1 MEQIIERS
9 SIGLGR
15 AKDGVGMD
23 FDEFVI
29 DRLPSLVRYAIA
41 LTGSRELGEDLVQ
54 EAMIKAHSKWRR
66 ISQLDRPDL
75 YVKRIVT
82 NEFLGMRRRRALRTV
97 GLEDRHLDH
106 AQDDGPPS
114 HEQTAAER
122 NAMWAEMTRLPRQ
135 QRAVLVLRFY
145 EGLTDL
151 EIADLLRCRP
161 GTVRAYASRAL
172 EALRIE
178 LTEGQRTDGPLVNG
192 RGGAT

>member
-1 MEQIIERS
+1 MERIIERS
-9 SIGLGR
+9 SIALVR
-15 AKDGVGMD
+15 EADGVRMD
-23 FDEFVI
+23 FDGFVA

-82 NEFLGMRRRRALRTV
+82 NEFLGMRRRRGLRTV
-97 GLEDRHLDH
+97 GLEARHLDH
-106 AQDDGPPS
+106 APEDGPPS
-114 HEQTAAER
+114 HEQTTAER
-122 NAMWAEMTRLPRQ
+122 SAMWAEMSRLPRQ

-151 EIADLLRCRP
+151 EIADVLRCQP

-172 EALRIE
+172 DALRIE
-178 LTEGQRTDGPLVNG
+178 LAEGHTTDGPLVNG
-192 RGGAT
+192 KGGAS

>member
-1 MEQIIERS
+1 MERIIERS
-9 SIGLGR
+9 SIAIGR
-15 AKDGVGMD
+15 AGNGVGMD

-29 DRLPSLVRYAIA
+29 DRLPALVRYAIA
-41 LTGSRELGEDLVQ
+41 LTGSHELGEDLVQ
-54 EAMIKAHSKWRR
+54 DAMIKAHSKWRR

-82 NEFLGMRRRRALRTV
+82 NEFLCMRRRRAVRTL
-97 GLEDRHLDH
+97 GLEPRHLDH
-106 AQDDGPPS
+106 APDDGPPS

-122 NAMWAEMTRLPRQ
+122 NAMWTEMSRLPRQ

-151 EIADLLRCRP
+151 EIADVLRCRP
-161 GTVRAYASRAL
+161 GTVRGYASRAL

-178 LTEGQRTDGPLVNG
+178 LAEGHTTDGPLVNG
-192 RGGAT
+192 RGGPS

>member
-1 MEQIIERS
+1 MERIIERS
-9 SIGLGR
+9 PIAMGL
-15 AKDGVGMD
+15 AEDGVGLD
-23 FDEFVI
+23 FDEFVS
-29 DRLPSLVRYAIA
+29 DRLPSLVRYAMA

-75 YVKRIVT
+75 YVKRILT
-82 NEFLGMRRRRALRTV
+82 NEFLGMRRRRALRTL
-97 GLEDRHLDH
+97 GLEAHHLEH
-106 AQDDGPPS
+106 APDDGPPS

-122 NAMWAEMTRLPRQ
+122 SAMWAEMSRLPRQ

-151 EIADLLRCRP
+151 EIADVLACRP

-172 EALRIE
+172 DALRIE
-178 LTEGQRTDGPLVNG
+178 LAEGQTTDGPLVNG
-192 RGGAT
+192 RGGAA